1 MNKNAGLTLIAVLI
15 FAALALTFFSLPPS
29 AETESDPVDQVI
41 MIRCTTDASTFPVTA
56 YQGSANTP
64 AKRADNCP
72 EVLAHL
78 LRGGYEIANVG
89 YSQVD
94 ANFVVYTLLR

>member
-1 MNKNAGLTLIAVLI
+1 MSRSAGFALIAGLI
-15 FAALALTFFSLPPS
+15 FAALALTFFSLPPG
-29 AETESDPVDQVI
+29 AETESDPVDRVI
-41 MIRCTTDASTFPVTA
+41 MIRCATDASTFPVTA

-78 LRGGYEIANVG
+78 LQGGYEIANVG

-94 ANFVVYTLLR
+94 TNFVVYTLLR